1 MSDSGFIPDWPAPK
15 GVQSFV
21 SYRKGGH
28 SVAPYLSNNLATHV
42 GDKPEHVLKNRGTL
56 SEKLQLKAK
65 PIWLEQVH
73 GSDLVVINNN
83 EDVAAV
89 SQRGIP
95 KADGS
100 IARDVN
106 TPCVVL
112 TADCLPLLFADERG
126 QQVAAIHCGWK
137 GLAAGLIKKTVTG
150 FACDPA
156 QILVYLGPGISQEF
170 YEVDGALESCLAKTV
185 PNFSIS
191 EALENKPNRYRLDLY
206 ALAKAQLQLAGVTQ
220 VFGGDRCVFCEDSH
234 FYSYRR
240 EGVTGRMATLIWLS

>member
-1 MSDSGFIPDWPAPK
+1 MSESGFIPDWPVPN

-21 SYRKGGH
+21 SYREGGH
-28 SVAPYLSNNLATHV
+28 SSAPYQSNNLALHV
-42 GDKPEHVLKNRGTL
+42 GDKPECVLQNRATL

-73 GSDLVVINNN
+73 GSDLVVINN
-83 EDVAAV
+83 EDVASLNQQGV
-89 SQRGIP
+89 P

-100 IARDVN
+100 IANEVS

-112 TADCLPLLFADERG
+112 TADCLPLLFADEQG

-137 GLAAGLIKKTVTG
+137 GLAAGLIKKTVAT
-150 FACDPA
+150 FDSDPA

-170 YEVDGALESCLAKTV
+170 YEVDGALEFCLAKTV
-185 PNFSIS
+185 PGFSIS
-191 EALENKPNRYRLDLY
+191 ETVQNKPNQYRLDLY

-220 VFGGDRCVFCEDSH
+220 IFGGDRCAFREDTH

-240 EGVTGRMATLIWLS
+240 EGVTGRMASLIWLT